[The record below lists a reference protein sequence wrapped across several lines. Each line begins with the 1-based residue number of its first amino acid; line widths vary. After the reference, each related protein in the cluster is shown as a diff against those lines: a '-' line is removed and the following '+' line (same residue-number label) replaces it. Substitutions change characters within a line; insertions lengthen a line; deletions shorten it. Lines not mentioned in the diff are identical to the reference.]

1 MLVTAWPWRVRLERR
16 VSRLEDLRRMEQGR
30 HRRHRA
36 ARRDGSGQSL
46 VEFAL
51 TLPIFLALITGVIEY
66 GFLYNNILTVQ
77 YAARQGV
84 SAAAQAGAVDGAD
97 CSILKAV
104 EHALSVPIDKAR
116 VSGVQIY
123 RSDANG
129 DPIPGAV
136 NLYRRTGTLDC
147 PGDETQPYS
156 LVGTE
161 GYVQQDRKDSIAA
174 GLDVVG
180 VRIGY
185 VYAGITPL
193 GAGQSWSVSD
203 GASLRMEPKQ

>member
-1 MLVTAWPWRVRLERR
+1 MGGTSRR
-16 VSRLEDLRRMEQGR
+16 TGVDRSTQAGQG
-30 HRRHRA
+30 
-36 ARRDGSGQSL
+36 L

-51 TLPIFLALITGVIEY
+51 TLPIFVLVMMGVLEF

-84 SAAAQAGAVDGAD
+84 SAAAQAGGVDGAD

-104 EHALSVPIDKAR
+104 ERALTTPIDKSR
-116 VSGVQIY
+116 VTSVKIY
-123 RSDANG
+123 KSDANG
-129 DPIPGAV
+129 DPIPGAI
-136 NLYRRTGTLDC
+136 NQYARTGTLDC
-147 PGDETQPYS
+147 PGDESEPYTI
-156 LVGTE
+156 VGSE
-161 GYVQQDRKDSIAA
+161 GYPQADRHDSLAE

-185 VYAGITPL
+185 LYAGITPI
-193 GAGQSWSVSD
+193 GSGRTWPVSD

>member
-1 MLVTAWPWRVRLERR
+1 MAGGSRR
-16 VSRLEDLRRMEQGR
+16 RRGPGG
-30 HRRHRA
+30 A
-36 ARRDGSGQSL
+36 AATGQSL

-51 TLPIFLALITGVIEY
+51 SVPIFVLLMMGVLEF

-84 SAAAQAGAVDGAD
+84 SAAAQAGGVDGAD

-104 EHALSVPIDKAR
+104 ERALTSPIDKSR
-116 VSGVQIY
+116 ITSVVIFK
-123 RSDANG
+123 SDANG
-129 DPIPGAV
+129 DPVPGIANEYV
-136 NLYRRTGTLDC
+136 RSGTLDC
-147 PGDETQPYS
+147 PGDVTEPYT

-161 GYVQQDRKDSIAA
+161 GYPQADRHDALSE

-185 VYAGITPL
+185 LYAGITPI
-193 GAGQSWSVSD
+193 GFGRTWPVSD
-203 GASLRMEPKQ
+203 GATLRMEPKQ

>member
-1 MLVTAWPWRVRLERR
+1 MVRGMRR
-16 VSRLEDLRRMEQGR
+16 QRSAGR
-30 HRRHRA
+30 TGGA
-36 ARRDGSGQSL
+36 GQSL

-51 TLPIFLALITGVIEY
+51 TLPIFVLLMMGVLEF

-84 SAAAQAGAVDGAD
+84 SAAAQAGGVDGAD

-104 EHALSVPIDKAR
+104 ERSLTAPIDKTR
-116 VSGVQIY
+116 VTSVKIY
-123 RSDANG
+123 KSDASG
-129 DPIPGAV
+129 DPIVGAV
-136 NLYRRTGTLDC
+136 NEYVRVGTLDC
-147 PGDETQPYS
+147 PGDVTEPYS
-156 LVGTE
+156 LVGSE
-161 GYVQQDRKDSIAA
+161 GYVQAERHDSLAE

-185 VYAGITPL
+185 LYAGITPI
-193 GAGQSWSVSD
+193 GSGRTWPVSD